1 MTRNVTIFSTHDQAL
16 SYRKQLAA
24 KGSAA
29 CFGVTA
35 TTFAAWLA
43 DAWELYGDGRV
54 LISSL
59 DRSFAVRFLLE
70 QSSEVGSLEPT
81 DGGIALVCRFF
92 SEAIGLNALEAAIG
106 NPPASL
112 SAQER
117 EFLGL
122 VEPYRAVLL
131 QRCPQCAP
139 GRKLGCFLYP
149 G

>member
-81 DGGIALVCRFF
+81 DGGIALVCLF
-92 SEAIGLNALEAAIG
+92 
-106 NPPASL
+106 
-112 SAQER
+112 
-117 EFLGL
+117 
-122 VEPYRAVLL
+122 
-131 QRCPQCAP
+131 
-139 GRKLGCFLYP
+139 
-149 G
+149 

>member
-1 MTRNVTIFSTHDQAL
+1 MTRNVAIFSTHDQAL

-70 QSSEVGSLEPT
+70 QSSEAGSLEPT

-92 SEAIGLNALEAAIG
+92 SEAIGLDALEAAIG

-131 QRCPQCAP
+131 AMPSMYSLA
-139 GRKLGCFLYP
+139 
-149 G
+149 